1 METVEQIEKMLDAL
15 DQIDALNDEA
25 KRDLVE
31 DLLDQMGFFSSPETM
46 KMFFKQ
52 ACIREPELF
61 DMIIEN
67 YREKWMKM
75 LRNALKQRK
84 REINIV
90 RK

>member
-15 DQIDALNDEA
+15 DQIDALNDAA
-25 KRDLVE
+25 KGDLVE
-31 DLLDQMGFFSSPETM
+31 ELLDQMGFFSSPETM

-52 ACIREPELF
+52 AFIREPELF